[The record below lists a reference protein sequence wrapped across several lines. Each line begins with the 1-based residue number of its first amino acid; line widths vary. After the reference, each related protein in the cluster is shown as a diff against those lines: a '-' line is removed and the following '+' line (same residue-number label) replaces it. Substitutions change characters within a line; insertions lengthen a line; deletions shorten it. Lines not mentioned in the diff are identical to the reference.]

1 MNVNIRT
8 DLALEINENVD
19 QSDSRYK
26 GIIVNEIVDDK
37 TQIKVTVLEIVNK
50 NGEKILNR
58 PMGAYIT
65 IEAEELGCADEE
77 YGARLTEILSHHIE
91 ELIKPYMS
99 GKKDILVV
107 GLGNRE
113 VTADSLGPDVIDKLG
128 INSHLQDGED
138 NGARIA
144 AICPG
149 VMAQTGMETAD
160 IIKGVVKITKPS
172 VVIAIDALAARNANR
187 LNTTIQLSDRGINPG
202 SGVGN
207 HRVGIT
213 KDNIGVPVVAIGVPT
228 VIDAPTIVYD
238 AIDTFL
244 TSLSEVEGLEGFEGI
259 MELYTEDEKYA
270 LAKEVVSPTMAEMYV
285 TPKDID
291 CNVQVIG
298 SIIAGSINLITLR

>member
-37 TQIKVTVLEIVNK
+37 TQIKVTVLEIINK

-77 YGARLTEILSHHIE
+77 YGTRLKEILSHHIE
-91 ELIKPYMS
+91 ELIKPYT
-99 GKKDILVV
+99 GDKKDILVV

-113 VTADSLGPDVIDKLG
+113 VTADSLGPDVIDRLG
-128 INSHLQDGED
+128 INNHLRDEAD
-138 NGARIA
+138 DEMRIA

-172 VVIAIDALAARNANR
+172 VVIAIDALAARNADR

-213 KDNIGVPVVAIGVPT
+213 KENIGVPVIAIGVPT

-244 TSLSEVEGLEGFEGI
+244 KSLSEVEGLEGFEGI

-298 SIIAGSINLITLR
+298 SIIADSINFIAG

>member
-26 GIIVNEIVDDK
+26 GIIVNETVDDE
-37 TQIKVTVLEIVNK
+37 TQIKVTVLEIINK
-50 NGEKILNR
+50 NGEKMLGR

-77 YGARLTEILSHHIE
+77 YGTRLKEILSHHIE
-91 ELIKPYMS
+91 ELLKPHMDS
-99 GKKDILVV
+99 KKDVLVV

-113 VTADSLGPDVIDKLG
+113 VTADSLGPDVVDRLG
-128 INSHLQDGED
+128 INSHLRDKTQDD
-138 NGARIA
+138 VRIA

-160 IIKGVVKITKPS
+160 IIKGIVKITKPAA
-172 VVIAIDALAARNANR
+172 VIAIDALAARNVNR
-187 LNTTIQLSDRGINPG
+187 LNTTIQLSDKGINPG

-213 KDNIGVPVVAIGVPT
+213 KDNIGVPVIAIGVPT

-244 TSLSEVEGLEGFEGI
+244 ASLSEVEGLEGFEGI
-259 MELYTEDEKYA
+259 MELYTAEEKYA

-298 SIIAGSINLITLR
+298 SIIADSINLIAG

>member
-8 DLALEINENVD
+8 DLALEINENID

-77 YGARLTEILSHHIE
+77 YGARLTKILSHHIE
-91 ELIKPYMS
+91 ELVKPYTS

-128 INSHLQDGED
+128 INSHLREGEND
-138 NGARIA
+138 ETRIA

-160 IIKGVVKITKPS
+160 IIKGVVKITKPA

-213 KDNIGVPVVAIGVPT
+213 KENIGVPVVAIGVPT

-270 LAKEVVSPTMAEMYV
+270 LAKEVVSPAMAEMYV

-298 SIIAGSINLITLR
+298 SIIADSINLIAG

>member
-99 GKKDILVV
+99 GKKDVLVV

-138 NGARIA
+138 NRARIA

-149 VMAQTGMETAD
+149 VMSQTGMETAD

-298 SIIAGSINLITLR
+298 SIIADSINLIAT